1 LDITILTHEQIWSMR
16 VKIFDGL
23 NKVVIQ
29 LWDMNLHYSLLL
41 HDHNLS

>member
-1 LDITILTHEQIWSMR
+1 MVMGSLDSTMELDITILTHEQIWSMR

-29 LWDMNLHYSLLL
+29 L
-41 HDHNLS
+41 